1 MSEPKRQRMF
11 ARHPPLTN
19 KLLERFNSVG
29 HSKLVAL
36 PEHVVRGLH
45 PRALDLGRQTSAA
58 LRQLAQTLKRIYWPQ
73 NYPDTSGKQVRLK
86 RSPQIIEYK
95 SPDASRNKR
104 AHTADA
110 LSRTPFVFVKLRAGS
125 NMSHELR
132 CECITHDRPRLSLP
146 ISIHTDDDLAL
157 SPMPRYVW
165 GPDRSR
171 TMISSMSPNGF
182 ANRLQVH
189 RLVHPE
195 GGVL

>member
-1 MSEPKRQRMF
+1 MSEPKRQRML
-11 ARHPPLTN
+11 ARHPPLTLTN
-19 KLLERFNSVG
+19 KLLERSNSVG
-29 HSKLVAL
+29 PSKLVAL
-36 PEHVVRGLH
+36 PEHAVRGLQ

-58 LRQLAQTLKRIYWPQ
+58 LMQLAQTLKRNYWPQ
-73 NYPDTSGKQVRLK
+73 DYPDTS
-86 RSPQIIEYK
+86 
-95 SPDASRNKR
+95 DASRNKR